1 MKKIILSVVSV
12 AILFACSKE
21 ETTTPQLSLNDQFN
35 VSAEGWTADFADYP
49 VGEETFYELSH
60 KKDAKLPA
68 PLDTTKKAFRIS
80 GNNHSDDL
88 FMFLTKKM
96 TGLKANQSYKGTFE
110 VEFATSA
117 ADSSVGVGG
126 SPAGSVYMGIGLT
139 SIEPK
144 KVANTTTKSYEMNIK
159 KMQQATSGQDMKVI
173 GNVGN
178 GTSEF
183 KYKIVKRTGE
193 FTGKSDANGNIWV
206 IVGTDSGFEA
216 TTTLYYTGIK
226 VNLQEVTATAT
237 K

>member
-35 VSAEGWTADFADYP
+35 VSAEGWSADFADYP
-49 VGEETFYELSH
+49 IGQETFYELTT

-68 PLDTTKKAFRIS
+68 PLDTLKKGFKIS

-96 TGLKANQSYKGTFE
+96 TVPKANQFYKGTFE
-110 VEFATSA
+110 IEFASNA
-117 ADSSVGVGG
+117 ATGSVGVGG
-126 SPAGSVYMGIGLT
+126 SPAESVYVGIGLT
-139 SIEPK
+139 SVEPK
-144 KVANTTTKSYEMNIK
+144 KVANNTTKNYEMNIK
-159 KMQQATSGQDMKVI
+159 KMQQATSGDDMKVI
-173 GNVGN
+173 GNVAN
-178 GTSEF
+178 GTTES
-183 KYKIVKRTGE
+183 KYKLVKRTGE

-216 TTTLYYTGIK
+216 TTALYYTQIK
-226 VNLQEVTATAT
+226 VDLKEVTS

>member
-12 AILFACSKE
+12 AVLFACSKE

-35 VSAEGWTADFADYP
+35 VSAEGWSADFADYP
-49 VGEETFYELSH
+49 VGEETFYELTT

-68 PLDTTKKAFRIS
+68 PLDTLKKGFRIS

-96 TGLKANQSYKGTFE
+96 TVPKANQLYKGTFE
-110 VEFATSA
+110 IEFASNA

-126 SPAGSVYMGIGLT
+126 SPAGSVYVGIGLT
-139 SIEPK
+139 SVEPK
-144 KVANTTTKSYEMNIK
+144 KVANTTTKNYDMNIK
-159 KMQQATSGQDMKVI
+159 KMQQATNGQDMKVI

-178 GTSEF
+178 GTNET
-183 KYKIVKRTGE
+183 KYKLVKRTGE
-193 FTGKSDANGNIWV
+193 FTGKSDANGNLWV

-226 VNLQEVTATAT
+226 VNLTEATAAQ
-237 K
+237 

>member
-1 MKKIILSVVSV
+1 MKKIVLSLVSV
-12 AILFACSKE
+12 AILFSCTKE

-35 VSAEGWTADFADYP
+35 VSTTGWSADFADYP
-49 VGEETFYELSH
+49 VGEETFYELST

-68 PLDTTKKAFRIS
+68 PLDTLKKGFRVS

-96 TGLKANQSYKGTFE
+96 TGLKASQTYKGTFE
-110 VEFATSA
+110 VEFASNA
-117 ADSSVGVGG
+117 PDGSVGVGG
-126 SPAGSVYMGIGLT
+126 SPAESVYMGIGLT

-173 GNVGN
+173 GNIAN
-178 GTSEF
+178 GTTEN
-183 KYKIVKRTGE
+183 KYKIIKRTGE
-193 FTGKSDANGNIWV
+193 FTGKSDANGNLWV

-216 TTTLYYTGIK
+216 TTTLYYTGVK
-226 VNLQEVTATAT
+226 VNLTEVTAAQ
-237 K
+237 